1 MSDPHPAPGSTGGP
15 DDERD
20 APSITTPLE
29 SLGILAVQSKAI
41 TDDLDHV
48 ELFSPKGLLTLL
60 WHGPREAHDVV
71 LLCGGALGGLLG
83 PADGLYH
90 DLGVVFAQI
99 GIGTIRVGY
108 RRANDLDACIV
119 DTVAAAELAG
129 RSGANRFVAV
139 GHSFGGA
146 VAINAGITLAS
157 HTAGVVTLA
166 TQSAGCER
174 ADLLGAT
181 PLLLLHGDRDE
192 ILPVSS
198 SQMVRMIAGK
208 GELVVFPGTGHL
220 FTQVD
225 HELPRAPGPLDP
237 PALRHRLTLTARAG
251 RPVGARPCRRP
262 ACSCRRRGRPSSR
275 RRPATGRVG
284 PSPPAS
290 RPSSSCWSAAPSGR

>member
-1 MSDPHPAPGSTGGP
+1 MAHRAPAAPTGHDLARPNGPKGCAVSDPDRSPGL

-20 APSITTPLE
+20 LPSVTTPLE
-29 SLGILAVQSKAI
+29 SLGIMAVQSKAI

-60 WHGPREAHDVV
+60 WHGPRDAHDVV

-90 DLGVVFAQI
+90 DLGTVFAQI

-129 RSGANRFVAV
+129 RSGASSFVTV

-146 VAINAGITLAS
+146 VAINAAVTLSS
-157 HTAGVVTLA
+157 HAAGVVTLA
-166 TQSAGCER
+166 TQSAGCEQ
-174 ADLLGAT
+174 ADLLGDT

-198 SQMVRMIAGK
+198 SQVVRMIAGS

-225 HELPRAPGPLDP
+225 HELRE
-237 PALRHRLTLTARAG
+237 RLVRWIPQRFVTD
-251 RPVGARPCRRP
+251 
-262 ACSCRRRGRPSSR
+262 
-275 RRPATGRVG
+275 
-284 PSPPAS
+284 
-290 RPSSSCWSAAPSGR
+290 